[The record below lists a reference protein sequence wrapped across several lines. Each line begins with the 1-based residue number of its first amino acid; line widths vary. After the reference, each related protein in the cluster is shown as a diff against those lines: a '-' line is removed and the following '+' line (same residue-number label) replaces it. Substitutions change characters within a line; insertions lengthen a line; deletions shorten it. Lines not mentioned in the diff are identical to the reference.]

1 MPKSTVVKAQPPNPH
16 QKKPAEETGTPAPP
30 PPRPPR
36 ANQLR

>member
-1 MPKSTVVKAQPPNPH
+1 MPKPIKAVPPNPH
-16 QKKPAEETGTPAPP
+16 QKKPAEETGAPSP